1 LLPKAERWPR
11 LTNSQR
17 TRSLAQSG
25 KITVTQIGS
34 SMLVLCAGVLIILV
48 LFATAFTRPSYTSSN
63 LNTPT
68 KDVCAGCHNGT
79 AAAGGSAVLNFPSGL
94 IYTPGVT
101 QHLSV
106 KITDPTHTRGGYLL
120 TARLAKSVTS
130 QAGTFTATGT
140 NSKVYPNGAIQDIDA
155 VNFATLTWNFDW
167 NPPAAGSGSVN
178 FYVIGYATGSPGG
191 STNGNGAYLSTSTLT
206 EGSATPDFSLSA
218 LPTSLSIAT
227 GSSGTSTIT
236 ITPKNGFT
244 GSVTLSASGMPTG
257 VTAAFGTNPT
267 TATSVLTLTASSTA
281 TLGTSTITITGTSGA
296 LSHTTTVALTVS
308 TTVTPDFSLS
318 ASPNT
323 LTIAQGSSGSSTV
336 TVTPQ
341 SGFTGSVN
349 LSASGLPTGVTA
361 AFGTNPTTTTSVL
374 TLT

>member
-120 TARLAKSVTS
+120 TARLGSSISS
-130 QAGTFTATGT
+130 QGGSFTATDA
-140 NSKVYPNGAIQDIDA
+140 NSTVVSNGAIQDMDA
-155 VNFATLTWNFDW
+155 TNFATLTWNFDW
-167 NPPAAGSGSVN
+167 TPPAAGAGNVN
-178 FYVIGYATGSPGG
+178 FYLIGYATGSPGG
-191 STNGNGAYLSTSTLT
+191 TTSGNGAYQ
-206 EGSATPDFSLSA
+206 
-218 LPTSLSIAT
+218 
-227 GSSGTSTIT
+227 
-236 ITPKNGFT
+236 
-244 GSVTLSASGMPTG
+244 
-257 VTAAFGTNPT
+257 
-267 TATSVLTLTASSTA
+267 STA
-281 TLGTSTITITGTSGA
+281 TLTPAATA
-296 LSHTTTVALTVS
+296 
-308 TTVTPDFSLS
+308 PDFSLS
-318 ASPNT
+318 ASPRN
-323 LTIAQGSSGSSTV
+323 LTVAQGSNGSSVITV
-336 TVTPQ
+336 APQ
-341 SGFTGSVN
+341 NGFTGSVS
-349 LSASGLPTGVTA
+349 LSASGLPSGVTA
-361 AFGTNPTTTTSVL
+361 SFNPASATTTSSL
-374 TLT
+374 TLTASATAATGTSTVTITGTSGSLSHTTTVSLTVSVPANFSLSASPGSLTIAQGFSGSSVITVAPQNGFSGSV